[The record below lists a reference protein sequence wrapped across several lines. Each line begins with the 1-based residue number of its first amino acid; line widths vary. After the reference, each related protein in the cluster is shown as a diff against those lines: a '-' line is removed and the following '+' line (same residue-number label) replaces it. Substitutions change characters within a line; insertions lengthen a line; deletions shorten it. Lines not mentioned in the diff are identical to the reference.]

1 MHHPYNY
8 IPIDPDKSIIPDIDA
23 LRNIEYSWTQLVRPL
38 TSKGACY
45 MNSTP
50 LLRPAEYTESQLID
64 SILSG
69 VYPIASVL
77 PAERELAAQMG
88 VTRPTLR
95 EALQRLARDG
105 WLEIRQGKSTRVR
118 DYWQEGSLGVL
129 GALSK
134 RTSDL
139 PEDFVPNLLAVRL
152 ALAPVYTRQAVE
164 RQAGSVVGAL
174 EDYAGLAD
182 EPWAYAT
189 YDWRLH
195 HRLTVLSGNPIFTLI
210 LNGFAELYP
219 PMAER
224 YFQATVA
231 RTSSRAFY
239 AGLLAA
245 ALEEDGETAEAI
257 TQRVMAASLAL
268 WRASLEGNTVHG

>member
-1 MHHPYNY
+1 
-8 IPIDPDKSIIPDIDA
+8 
-23 LRNIEYSWTQLVRPL
+23 
-38 TSKGACY
+38 

-50 LLRPAEYTESQLID
+50 LLRPAEYTEGQLID

-69 VYPIASVL
+69 LYPIASVL
-77 PAERELAAQMG
+77 PAERELAAHMG

-164 RQAGSVVGAL
+164 RQAGGVVGAL

-182 EPWAYAT
+182 EPRAYAI

-195 HRLTVLSGNPIFTLI
+195 HRLTIFPGTR
-210 LNGFAELYP
+210 FSP
-219 PMAER
+219 
-224 YFQATVA
+224 
-231 RTSSRAFY
+231 
-239 AGLLAA
+239 
-245 ALEEDGETAEAI
+245 
-257 TQRVMAASLAL
+257 
-268 WRASLEGNTVHG
+268 

>member
-1 MHHPYNY
+1 MNA
-8 IPIDPDKSIIPDIDA
+8 IP
-23 LRNIEYSWTQLVRPL
+23 
-38 TSKGACY
+38 
-45 MNSTP
+45 M
-50 LLRPAEYTESQLID
+50 LRPAEFAETELID

-69 VYPIASVL
+69 VYPIASAL

-105 WLEIRQGKSTRVR
+105 WLEIRQGKSTRGR

-129 GALSK
+129 GALAK

-139 PEDFVPNLLAVRL
+139 PVDFVPNLLSVRL
-152 ALAPVYTRQAVE
+152 VLAPAYTRQAVE
-164 RQAGSVVGAL
+164 RQAGGVVGAL

-182 EPWAYAT
+182 EPRAFAT
-189 YDWRLH
+189 YDWMLH
-195 HRLTVLSGNPIFTLI
+195 HHLTILSGNPIFTLI
-210 LNGFAELYP
+210 LNGFSELYP

-224 YFQATVA
+224 YFQNELA
-231 RTSSRAFY
+231 RASSRAFY

-245 ALEEDGETAEAI
+245 AMEGDADTAEAI
-257 TQRVMAASLAL
+257 TRRVMAASLAL
-268 WRASLEGNTVHG
+268 WRG